1 MSNLTVDVIAKLNK
15 QLSKSSINNDLKSL
29 NNTMYVRVLAKLSKT
44 LASRELKK
52 QLKELDNMKVNVGTK
67 IKVNKSTE
75 AELRKSIKGLQKT
88 VSDLEIG
95 LNTSKM
101 KAELQ
106 SMRNEM
112 RQKIDK
118 SQLAD
123 FNREV
128 KNSESAAQSA
138 EGKWKQLAA
147 RFKDFFSSTAISKE
161 ILSQVRQAVDT
172 AIDLDKT
179 YTNLTKANDEL
190 SRGDYADY
198 LSRCNQRA
206 QELATSQK
214 TLMEGATEFSK
225 LGFDL
230 DTSDKLAEKSVML
243 ANVGDMSLSDSAR
256 AIAAGV
262 NAYDTVDGYGDAAGK
277 AQALIDK
284 YAELGNTSSITTAE
298 LARGVQSVGSAFSE
312 TNTSVDE
319 FLALLGAG
327 NRQYQNAEALASA
340 LGNAFLRIRGESDE
354 LARAGEDVD
363 GVMSVIDNQKAIKAL
378 TGVDILEND
387 KKTIR
392 SIYDIFLDISEV
404 YQDMS
409 SKKQGELLEILGG
422 KNQAS
427 AIDAALS
434 SMTDAQSL
442 LQDSLHASGSAQKEY
457 ETYLD
462 STEAHLQQFQS
473 KLVETYSGFVN
484 GEMVSH
490 AAEFGTMLLDFINKA
505 DILKNSLIAI
515 ATIKIGQGMATFGDA
530 IVGTVTQMSSSEN
543 ALQLATR
550 FKDFFSSAAISKD
563 EQHMKRKF
571 RKCPCVY

>member
-179 YTNLTKANDEL
+179 YTNLT
-190 SRGDYADY
+190 
-198 LSRCNQRA
+198 
-206 QELATSQK
+206 
-214 TLMEGATEFSK
+214 
-225 LGFDL
+225 
-230 DTSDKLAEKSVML
+230 
-243 ANVGDMSLSDSAR
+243 
-256 AIAAGV
+256 
-262 NAYDTVDGYGDAAGK
+262 
-277 AQALIDK
+277 
-284 YAELGNTSSITTAE
+284 
-298 LARGVQSVGSAFSE
+298 
-312 TNTSVDE
+312 
-319 FLALLGAG
+319 
-327 NRQYQNAEALASA
+327 
-340 LGNAFLRIRGESDE
+340 
-354 LARAGEDVD
+354 
-363 GVMSVIDNQKAIKAL
+363 
-378 TGVDILEND
+378 
-387 KKTIR
+387 
-392 SIYDIFLDISEV
+392 
-404 YQDMS
+404 
-409 SKKQGELLEILGG
+409 
-422 KNQAS
+422 
-427 AIDAALS
+427 
-434 SMTDAQSL
+434 
-442 LQDSLHASGSAQKEY
+442 
-457 ETYLD
+457 
-462 STEAHLQQFQS
+462 
-473 KLVETYSGFVN
+473 
-484 GEMVSH
+484 
-490 AAEFGTMLLDFINKA
+490 
-505 DILKNSLIAI
+505 
-515 ATIKIGQGMATFGDA
+515 
-530 IVGTVTQMSSSEN
+530 
-543 ALQLATR
+543 
-550 FKDFFSSAAISKD
+550 
-563 EQHMKRKF
+563 
-571 RKCPCVY
+571 

>member
-1 MSNLTVDVIAKLNK
+1 MSKLTVDVIAKLNK

-44 LASRELKK
+44 LASRELKR
-52 QLKELDNMKVNVGTK
+52 QLKELDNMKVNVRTK

-75 AELRKSIKGLQKT
+75 AELRKSIKSLQKT

-101 KAELQ
+101 KTELQ
-106 SMRNEM
+106 SMKKEM
-112 RQKIDK
+112 QQKIDK

-123 FNREV
+123 FNKEV

-262 NAYDTVDGYGDAAGK
+262 NAYDTVDGYDDAAGK
-277 AQALIDK
+277 AQALI
-284 YAELGNTSSITTAE
+284 
-298 LARGVQSVGSAFSE
+298 
-312 TNTSVDE
+312 
-319 FLALLGAG
+319 
-327 NRQYQNAEALASA
+327 
-340 LGNAFLRIRGESDE
+340 
-354 LARAGEDVD
+354 
-363 GVMSVIDNQKAIKAL
+363 
-378 TGVDILEND
+378 
-387 KKTIR
+387 
-392 SIYDIFLDISEV
+392 EV
-404 YQDMS
+404 LY
-409 SKKQGELLEILGG
+409 
-422 KNQAS
+422 
-427 AIDAALS
+427 
-434 SMTDAQSL
+434 
-442 LQDSLHASGSAQKEY
+442 
-457 ETYLD
+457 
-462 STEAHLQQFQS
+462 
-473 KLVETYSGFVN
+473 
-484 GEMVSH
+484 
-490 AAEFGTMLLDFINKA
+490 
-505 DILKNSLIAI
+505 
-515 ATIKIGQGMATFGDA
+515 
-530 IVGTVTQMSSSEN
+530 
-543 ALQLATR
+543 
-550 FKDFFSSAAISKD
+550 
-563 EQHMKRKF
+563 
-571 RKCPCVY
+571 